1 MSNIRAEL
9 TPEMKSDMQVDSLK
23 RILHA
28 ESESLHHHLL
38 HHNDVIVGL
47 ATQYGSTQVG
57 WVHQVMLCDNFMV
70 YSSCD
75 QRSLLNL

>member
-1 MSNIRAEL
+1 LSNVKAEL

-28 ESESLHHHLL
+28 ESKSSCYHHPL
-38 HHNDVIVGL
+38 HHNDVTVGL

-57 WVHQVMLCDNFMV
+57 LVVSGDAL
-70 YSSCD
+70 
-75 QRSLLNL
+75 